1 MRDALQAEVDA
12 LRAHFEAWRAALAAV
27 NTAADT
33 AFQRQHQG
41 APPPPKSWNGF
52 ARSRPR
58 AAAAARA
65 HRPSAPPRPRAA
77 ELHRELVK
85 TAEMCRKVKAALAN
99 IEARRDKFAH
109 IDDRELDRRKEAVGV
124 LEKVRACARARGGGA
139 SAAAALAARARLSMR
154 CNSSPK
160 FAPVAPSAPDNR
172 PHERRFYEPGNARE
186 D

>member
-1 MRDALQAEVDA
+1 VRDALQAEVDA

-41 APPPPKSWNGF
+41 APPLPPRREWGRC
-52 ARSRPR
+52 ACSRPR
-58 AAAAARA
+58 GAAAAARV
-65 HRPSAPPRPRAA
+65 HRPPAPASLAAA

-109 IDDRELDRRKEAVGV
+109 IDDRELDRRKEAVGA
-124 LEKVRACARARGGGA
+124 LEKVRA
-139 SAAAALAARARLSMR
+139 SATRSPLRPLLPPP
-154 CNSSPK
+154 SS
-160 FAPVAPSAPDNR
+160 APSAPDDR
-172 PHERRFYEPGNARE
+172 PHERRLYEPGNARE

>member
-41 APPPPKSWNGF
+41 APPPPKSWGGS
-52 ARSRPR
+52 ARNRPR

-124 LEKVRACARARGGGA
+124 LEKVRARARARGQRVCCCCVGC
-139 SAAAALAARARLSMR
+139 ARAPLHAQH
-154 CNSSPK
+154 SSPNS
-160 FAPVAPSAPDNR
+160 P
-172 PHERRFYEPGNARE
+172 RRSLCAR
-186 D
+186 